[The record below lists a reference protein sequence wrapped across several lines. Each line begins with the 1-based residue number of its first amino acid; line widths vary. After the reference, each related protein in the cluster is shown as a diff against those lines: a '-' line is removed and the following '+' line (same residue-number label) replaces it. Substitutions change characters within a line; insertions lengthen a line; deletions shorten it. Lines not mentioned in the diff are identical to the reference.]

1 MQTESFGIVEMLLRL
16 GAGFLAGCV
25 IGFER
30 ASRRQI
36 AGLRTH
42 ALIALGSTLLMVLSI
57 YMAESFLEEGDPGRI
72 AAQVVSGIG
81 FLGAGAII
89 RLGNNVK
96 GLTTAASLWLV
107 SGVGLAFGAGLWIP
121 AAVATA
127 VALFT
132 LTALDSVEKR
142 FFPPRRNKL
151 LELRFKGEYPEHAK
165 TLAVLKAFGIGVQ
178 SLDVAQHLG
187 GKGAK
192 GDSRMRLL
200 VSIPTKTDMS
210 RLSEAL
216 RKTGDVDRLEIK
228 EKY

>member
-1 MQTESFGIVEMLLRL
+1 MQAEPLGIVETLLRL
-16 GAGFLAGCV
+16 GAGFLAGGI

-30 ASRRQI
+30 ASRWQI

-42 ALIALGSTLLMVLSI
+42 VLIALGATLLMVLSI
-57 YMAESFLEEGDPGRI
+57 SIAEAYFEDGDPGRI

-127 VALFT
+127 TALFT
-132 LTALDSVEKR
+132 LTVLDSVEKR
-142 FFPPRRNKL
+142 FFPPRRTKL
-151 LELRFKGEYPEHAK
+151 LELHYKGEYPEHAK
-165 TLAVLKAFGIGVQ
+165 TLAVLTAFSVGVQ
-178 SLDVAQHLG
+178 SLDVVQNLG
-187 GKGAK
+187 RKG
-192 GDSRMRLL
+192 GSRMRLL
-200 VSIPTKTDMS
+200 VSIPDRTDMS
-210 RLSEAL
+210 RLAEAL
-216 RKTGDVDRLEIK
+216 RKTGDLDRLEIK